1 MATVYAVLAA
11 IAVFPHIVHSAEPA
25 RVTYDR
31 LDGIQHNTT
40 ALHDIRAPA
49 WVNNA
54 ELRGT
59 ASILFSCILTL
70 FACIY
75 KALHLNIPNE
85 GAGFFW
91 QLIGKVKWM
100 LIALFAPEMTVWVA
114 LDQFLT
120 AWELSRYLTA
130 KDEQRSPT
138 CAFDLKYGFFVVMG
152 GLQMPKEAGK
162 SRILSASGTMWLAD
176 HGELLHISRSQILD
190 RSKADTV
197 QKALVMFQVG
207 WMALQCIAR
216 KAYGLPLCLLEV
228 HTMVHV
234 VCAILMYALWW
245 EVSRHKQMNN

>member
-11 IAVFPHIVHSAEPA
+11 ITVFPHIVHSAEPA

-130 KDEQRSPT
+130 KDEQRCSEACEAERPDP
-138 CAFDLKYGFFVVMG
+138 AENHGILDPSEAAGMQHKNPAMVSADLLVGSEDDGVHFLPSSSYLNV
-152 GLQMPKEAGK
+152 
-162 SRILSASGTMWLAD
+162 ILS
-176 HGELLHISRSQILD
+176 
-190 RSKADTV
+190 
-197 QKALVMFQVG
+197 
-207 WMALQCIAR
+207 
-216 KAYGLPLCLLEV
+216 EV
-228 HTMVHV
+228 
-234 VCAILMYALWW
+234 IY
-245 EVSRHKQMNN
+245 